1 MDQTAPLRLKEAGPL
16 TPCSTVDLNP
26 PKVSSLC
33 STVDLNQTAA
43 RQLDE
48 LAAERQ
54 FGGGSKPSSTALAEQ
69 LELYASAKYLAVGD
83 ANSRVKV
90 LSFPEMHEC
99 YSRSLGCGGA
109 RVVCSAIG
117 RGPLKNTLHLACG
130 SDEGCVY
137 LLVLGNENWDAKP
150 TSSSMGISGRENTK
164 IRIFGEGASGT
175 RAGATA
181 GEYTSLYDKY
191 GGGVHLKA
199 TPAKKSFSSAR
210 DLKLL
215 GQVKLLQGHGDAV
228 CSVTFSEDGHF
239 VLSGGMDGR
248 QLAFDAKTGQR
259 LPSLYVV
266 REVPFQT
273 RSFLL
278 REEEDV
284 GPTPEGTTT
293 PAAAREGG
301 AQRGAPVQQGSAAG
315 RASAS
320 SRPRMA
326 TFTAPAFVPP
336 TRLVPNL
343 AHASRPGTSYSTL
356 GSVDR
361 SVSGRIGYGGSR

>member
-1 MDQTAPLRLKEAGPL
+1 MREAGSIRRAVVNVL
-16 TPCSTVDLNP
+16 
-26 PKVSSLC
+26 
-33 STVDLNQTAA
+33 
-43 RQLDE
+43 
-48 LAAERQ
+48 
-54 FGGGSKPSSTALAEQ
+54 
-69 LELYASAKYLAVGD
+69 LAV
-83 ANSRVKV
+83 V
-90 LSFPEMHEC
+90 LAF
-99 YSRSLGCGGA
+99 
-109 RVVCSAIG
+109 
-117 RGPLKNTLHLACG
+117 
-130 SDEGCVY
+130 
-137 LLVLGNENWDAKP
+137 LLVVYVAIRRSRYIPPAYKRTVTLGKDERRRLHNKFFERTVSLAQRIKREETFTETIPVEEVN
-150 TSSSMGISGRENTK
+150 GYLQYEGREAVEWLPAD
-164 IRIFGEGASGT
+164 IGIPQ
-175 RAGATA
+175 
-181 GEYTSLYDKY
+181 
-191 GGGVHLKA
+191 VH
-199 TPAKKSFSSAR
+199 T
-210 DLKLL
+210 
-215 GQVKLLQGHGDAV
+215 
-228 CSVTFSEDGHF
+228 EDGHF